1 MDAPQ
6 LRRDRGRRAARLAG
20 VLVVGLAVALAVVVL
35 AAAPAGAHA
44 LGGVQPSNY
53 RTRILA
59 VRPAVGGLDLRVVDA
74 GRRLQ
79 LTNTGPGDVTVL
91 GYQWE
96 PWLRVGPAGV
106 YENTR
111 SPAVAL
117 AGPRRVDAQPP
128 AADPNV
134 RPSWRRLSGAST
146 VAWHDHRIHWEAA
159 QAPAEVRRAPGAAHV
174 VVPRWTVKL
183 RAGGQVVD
191 VVGDVR
197 WVPGPSPLPWLA
209 LAVLLGAAVVA
220 AGRRASFPAGV
231 VAATG
236 ALVAVDVV
244 HTAATWAGVQDPL
257 AGKLLATALPA
268 GGWLAAALSVRQLLR
283 GRTESGLF
291 QLLFAVGLLTL
302 VGGFGD
308 LGDLFRSQLASALP
322 GWAVR
327 AAVAAKLGLGGGA
340 AVAAGLRLRELL
352 GGRAPHAHAGSD
364 PDEGGGEPATVI
376 AWPGPVSPHPPVRG
390 GPR

>member
-1 MDAPQ
+1 MDTPPS
-6 LRRDRGRRAARLAG
+6 RRDRGRRVARLAG
-20 VLVVGLAVALAVVVL
+20 ALLVGLAVALAVVVL
-35 AAAPAGAHA
+35 AAPAGAHP

-53 RTRILA
+53 RTGILA
-59 VRPAVGGLDLRVVDA
+59 VRPAVGGLDVRVVDT
-74 GRRLQ
+74 GRRLR

-128 AADPNV
+128 AADPNA

-146 VAWHDHRIHWEAA
+146 VAWHDHRAHWEAE
-159 QAPAEVRRAPGAAHV
+159 QAPSGVRRAPGVAHV

-183 RAGGQVVD
+183 RVGGQVVD

-197 WVPGPSPLPWLA
+197 WIPGPSPLPWLA
-209 LAVLLGAAVVA
+209 LAALLGATVVVA
-220 AGRRASFPAGV
+220 SRRAAFPAAL

-244 HTAATWAGVQDPL
+244 HTAGTWAGVQAPL
-257 AGKLLATALPA
+257 AGKLPATALPA
-268 GGWLAAALSVRQLLR
+268 VGWLAAALSVRQLLR

-291 QLLFAVGLLTL
+291 QLLVAAGLLTL

-308 LGDLFRSQLASALP
+308 LGDLLRSQLASALP
-322 GWAVR
+322 AFTVR

-340 AVAAGLRLRELL
+340 AVAAGLELRELL
-352 GGRAPHAHAGSD
+352 GGRAPYAH
-364 PDEGGGEPATVI
+364 PDGGPDDDGGEPATVI
-376 AWPGPVSPHPPVRG
+376 AWPRPVPDPHVRG
-390 GPR
+390 GR